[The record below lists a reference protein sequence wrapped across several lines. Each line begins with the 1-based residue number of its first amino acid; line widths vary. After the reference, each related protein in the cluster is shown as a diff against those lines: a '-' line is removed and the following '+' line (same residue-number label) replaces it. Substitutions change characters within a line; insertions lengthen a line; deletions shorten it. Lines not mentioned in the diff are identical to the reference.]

1 MPFMTADAIILKR
14 LKISKGLYIMKSDA
28 QKKAERAYKAKL
40 KQVVIYFREDEAEL
54 LAALKEA
61 AGETGLNAFVKDL
74 IKGRLCNE

>member
-1 MPFMTADAIILKR
+1 
-14 LKISKGLYIMKSDA
+14 MKSDA

-61 AGETGLNAFVKDL
+61 AGEIGINAFVKDL